1 MKTANHREVTR
12 TKIWRSHCD
21 DVTRQSRRRR
31 RGSSTA
37 IALSRT
43 DAPIVSRLV
52 SAKREAGAF
61 TGQQV
66 VLLKTFADQA
76 VIAIENVMKVPSA
89 TGTGWEPT
97 PWHATQRAALEAL
110 KKITEAG
117 TGALPQEW

>member
-43 DAPIVSRLV
+43 DAPIVSQLV

-97 PWHATQRAALEAL
+97 PWHATQLAALEAL
-110 KKITEAG
+110 DRTSR
-117 TGALPQEW
+117 Q